1 MKRRIRQ
8 ALVACCV
15 GLSGTSI
22 GATGAA
28 REAAA
33 ADAETVE
40 VTQTETA
47 GTEQATE
54 AARTGEAEAEQ
65 AAEEMQAEATEP
77 EEAGEAAQ
85 VEAAEPEEAG
95 EAAQAEA
102 AQPEEAGEAAQ
113 GEATEPEEAGE
124 AAQVDAAQPEEAGE
138 AAQVEAAE
146 PEEAGEAAEPDD
158 GAEGGIFSR
167 IFGWFRDTDED
178 DAPEPARERE
188 DETSRISRGPPLL
201 GRQSSTTSRAPDGET
216 SDITPS
222 HVYQATTDL
231 IAEIEVLRKA
241 MNIAGEPR
249 KAELQEQRTPL
260 HAYTKSLEVMGK
272 TARVQRRLGMIPVEV
287 GEIPVQGIAPTDL
300 LHNVQAIIEEL
311 RRVKRQLVIE
321 DEIQPAP
328 FAGGKT
334 PSLVYKNLGD
344 ASYLL
349 DGLVG
354 RPTTSNDVYMYVL
367 RVHDEM
373 ASIAAG
379 LGVVLE
385 SDPPLVEGGRE
396 SKDVAQQIL
405 RAAYKIINL
414 QTRLGMDASGVPSMP
429 LGEVT
434 PAEVFDTT
442 NLLLAELVRVKVHL
456 GIRSPPPERRESRGK
471 QAADVFAQVLL
482 VIGNLDILTRAAGNA
497 DH

>member
-22 GATGAA
+22 GATEAA

-33 ADAETVE
+33 ADTETVE
-40 VTQTETA
+40 VTETETA

-54 AARTGEAEAEQ
+54 
-65 AAEEMQAEATEP
+65 EMQTEASEP
-77 EEAGEAAQ
+77 EEAGK
-85 VEAAEPEEAG
+85 
-95 EAAQAEA
+95 AAQAEV

-113 GEATEPEEAGE
+113 
-124 AAQVDAAQPEEAGE
+124 
-138 AAQVEAAE
+138 
-146 PEEAGEAAEPDD
+146 PDD

-167 IFGWFRDTDED
+167 IFEWFRGPDGDG
-178 DAPEPARERE
+178 APEQARERE
-188 DETSRISRGPPLL
+188 DETNRISRMPPLL

-354 RPTTSNDVYMYVL
+354 RPTTSNDVYMNVL
-367 RVHDEM
+367 QVHDQM
-373 ASIAAG
+373 ASIAAS

-385 SDPPLVEGGRE
+385 SDPPPVEGGRE

-442 NLLLAELVRVKVHL
+442 NLLLAELVRVKMHL
-456 GIRSPPPERRESRGK
+456 GIRSPPPERRGSRGK
-471 QAADVFAQVLL
+471 QAADVFVQVLL
-482 VIGNLDILTRAAGNA
+482 VIGNLDILTRAAGDA
-497 DH
+497 DQ